1 MSCLIKPFANIV
13 DVETVKRRLFGIEYP
28 VGKEW
33 LQECQVALSSMGD
46 HLIITHEKVMVIL
59 KSKWDSQEEVK
70 TKYHIVWHGTPC
82 KEDNEEIT
90 AVLCLP
96 LIPVGKST
104 QCGPDWTCIVLGFSS
119 GFVRFYTETSNL
131 LVEEMLHN
139 EPVMHLKCQ
148 AFQQTRMPT
157 LQEQAEEVYVVY
169 PGAVCVLPGLGLFH
183 TLRACRNQVA
193 RVKANCGVEF
203 RPPPLLYKKWGF
215 QEQAMVADCE
225 MAGLATASSF
235 NHLMTTS
242 LCQDFGAFYRS
253 SAPQMSLVV
262 AVGRRPFVGF
272 HYALEGGAQPVLMDM
287 AKAMASKLKSA
298 IGQAVPGW
306 FSSGKKT
313 NGVDKNKENLQ
324 TEPVDPMLCRFGL
337 SDYLRNGEHI
347 VMSPNRTLSAVSDS
361 LNRVLLLDNQKG
373 IAIRMWKGYRNAQ
386 CAWLEVQ
393 GETFQRSEAGRPC
406 PRIALFLVIYSP
418 NMNCIDVWG
427 IQQGSRVA
435 SFSAEDTRN
444 GRLMYVGYGFMG
456 MDSSPLRDGNRS
468 QFPCV
473 FMDPTGCLKEI
484 VVPFHFALSA
494 KDSKRTRDLH
504 QLKELKRFL
513 KCGDHNED
521 KLVEEVR
528 QTMEELRTSEVRAQA
543 LETLAS
549 SRHSSPGALQAAV
562 RTCLDKL
569 EGQEL
574 TALDHADKALLHMAE
589 QLNRLLAFYQFLEA
603 QYQQPPDYS
612 TVVADDLKSS
622 QTLSSLLHAPERE
635 VNNLLNLITTIDT
648 IGGRS
653 LGRLEPRVTFR
664 EDGRTAFVDFLSC
677 FELGNSQSESGMI
690 EVKKNVS
697 EDKLKCIS
705 ELMYQGTLYSDT
717 GVGAWREAALLSR
730 IQPLHLMRLA
740 LQFWLHKREGAAL
753 EAEMLRFCE
762 LLKAICSLTD
772 VDVICAEYNE
782 LSSWWREIRTYLMES
797 TNPFMAL
804 TSAIVCRAVA
814 LSVEKAKDLKHSKTP
829 VVPVPAP
836 EKTDNGGSGDS
847 SQDMSMSPD
856 DETHSSVS
864 EWENV
869 SRDTCQWTVLIGQLE
884 DLALLDAVLKQKPW
898 HGENDREHSSMSPHT
913 CRLPYKRLSISL
925 SDVLKKGK
933 GSVAELVARW
943 LSSFGLDPQLLV
955 DLADTEFD
963 NAEPTDKSVRGG
975 VAEGE
980 KMEVEEGSEASAA
993 NENQTRTLDLL
1004 AILKHHFPYSLSCSV
1019 LLGNLCW
1026 EFMFNWHQTPDKLEA
1041 LEAAVSCLRA
1051 IPSPHMKHGLCSLV
1065 WAAHLK
1071 DRFESATRLLQ
1082 KAGKVPKDR
1091 QCRQEVGISDLQLPA
1106 FLDTC
1111 YQFLDTFMDATV
1123 AMNVGRP
1130 ATLPQYEDLWDCSVV
1145 GPPPLVE
1152 VALGQKPV
1160 NGQLLHLHTQLALAL
1175 YMMAFFNLRLTRPLS
1190 TLFDNMGLAAF
1201 FVDLTSTPQLP
1212 SHNPDPKL
1220 LEARTLFL
1228 GRVVRSAMQTIRRD
1242 DSHEGKGVSLDAKLA
1257 IQWMSKCH
1265 LLADVWGV
1273 SSDILRRQQVCEL
1286 YSNGFDR
1293 LAEEVIPA
1301 VSDPTA
1307 LASQLLVIVGQR
1319 IRQAVLTSP
1328 NFRERVSRLSPSLYT
1343 WLNSLNEGAPP
1354 CILWSAGDTAQL
1366 LGQVVQ
1372 SLPEEYAEYQ
1382 LALHMLDAVSAL
1394 QEDVAT

>member
-569 EGQEL
+569 EGQ
-574 TALDHADKALLHMAE
+574 
-589 QLNRLLAFYQFLEA
+589 
-603 QYQQPPDYS
+603 
-612 TVVADDLKSS
+612 
-622 QTLSSLLHAPERE
+622 
-635 VNNLLNLITTIDT
+635 
-648 IGGRS
+648 G
-653 LGRLEPRVTFR
+653 
-664 EDGRTAFVDFLSC
+664 
-677 FELGNSQSESGMI
+677 
-690 EVKKNVS
+690 
-697 EDKLKCIS
+697 